1 MGPLVY
7 QRRAPAPLPQACV
20 ICAIDAF
27 APVARQHLL
36 ELGIG
41 DSHAALGYLGEASME
56 KS

>member
-41 DSHAALGYLGEASME
+41 DSHAALGNLGEASME